1 MFWFKSCP
9 KCHGDLYRAS
19 DTYGTYIACMQCSHY
34 LTQADE
40 TRLELFSSKPN
51 PRWELHF
58 VAMAKELQV

>member
-40 TRLELFSSKPN
+40 TRLELFSSRVDTWP
-51 PRWELHF
+51 
-58 VAMAKELQV
+58 ASLQQVEKIAA

>member
-9 KCHGDLYRAS
+9 KCHGDLHRDS

-40 TRLELFSSKPN
+40 TRLELFSS
-51 PRWELHF
+51 RVDTWA
-58 VAMAKELQV
+58 VSLQQVEKIAA

>member
-9 KCHGDLYRAS
+9 KCHGDLHRDS

-40 TRLELFSSKPN
+40 TRLELFSSRVDTWP
-51 PRWELHF
+51 
-58 VAMAKELQV
+58 VSLQQVEKIAA

>member
-9 KCHGDLYRAS
+9 KCHGDLHRDS

-40 TRLELFSSKPN
+40 TRLELSTS
-51 PRWELHF
+51 R
-58 VAMAKELQV
+58 VGMAPVSQEKLEKMAA

>member
-9 KCHGDLYRAS
+9 KCHGDLYRNS

-40 TRLELFSSKPN
+40 TRLELFSSRVDTWP
-51 PRWELHF
+51 
-58 VAMAKELQV
+58 VSLQQVEKIAA

>member
-9 KCHGDLYRAS
+9 KCHGDLHRDS

-40 TRLELFSSKPN
+40 TRLELFSSREDTWP
-51 PRWELHF
+51 
-58 VAMAKELQV
+58 VSLQQVEKIAA